1 MARLLT
7 PKDGYAIMTQIAREA
22 TGQNTFT
29 VVDSSS
35 FVSAGETVLA
45 TGMENTYNAV
55 NLVLGR
61 LVVAVKAYKGKFA
74 TVQAADSGAY
84 TNRFRKISYYSKDA
98 LPSGYFNT
106 DLYTNL
112 ADGYTSGDN
121 GGASVKSQWEQHQAM
136 PLEMNFGGSTVWD
149 DCITL
154 YEDQVKQ
161 AFRGVDEFNA
171 FVSGYLQEH
180 ANDIET
186 QKESFRRMAV
196 VSKMASIYDNAVNK
210 SIAAESAVNLTA
222 AFNAYF
228 NPGTP
233 YTTADLLSTYL
244 KEFTEFAVA
253 TIKEYSNRLTD
264 RSARF
269 HDPMQK
275 TVGGVNY
282 HILRHTPKEDQR
294 LILYGPLMTKVEAM
308 VMPEIFGP
316 DYLGLNQNYEM
327 VNFWQGNDGTN
338 DMGINYQTAVYDHVT
353 GTQIQG
359 NAVALDHVVGIL
371 FDRDAI
377 LTDFQLETAH
387 TTALEARKGYRNT
400 WLHFAKN
407 AIIDQ
412 TENAILFYMKDPTP

>member
-1 MARLLT
+1 MARVLT
-7 PKDGYAIMTQIAREA
+7 PKDGYALMTQVAREA
-22 TGQNTFT
+22 TGQDTFS

-35 FVSAGETVLA
+35 FISAGETVLA
-45 TGMENTYNAV
+45 TGMENVYNAV
-55 NLVLGR
+55 NIVLGR
-61 LVVAVKAYKGKFA
+61 LVVAVRAYKGKFA
-74 TVQAADSGAY
+74 TVQAADSGVYA
-84 TNRFRKISYYSKDA
+84 NRYRKISFYSKDP

-121 GGASVKSQWEQHQAM
+121 GGASTKSQWEQHQAM

-149 DCITL
+149 HCITM
-154 YEDQVKQ
+154 YEDQVKM
-161 AFRGVDEFNA
+161 AFTNVDEWNR
-171 FVSGYLQEH
+171 FVAGYLQEH

-186 QKESFRRMAV
+186 VKESFRRMTV
-196 VSKMASIYDNAVNK
+196 VSKMAAIYDNAVNQ
-210 SIAAESAVNLTA
+210 SIAPESAVNLTA

-244 KEFTEFAVA
+244 KEFTEFAIA

-275 TVGGVNY
+275 TVSGVNY
-282 HILRHTPKEDQR
+282 HILRHTPKADQK
-294 LILYGPLMTKVEAM
+294 LILYGPLMNKVETM
-308 VMPEIFGP
+308 VMPEVFGP
-316 DYLGLNQNYEM
+316 DYLGLGQNYEM
-327 VNFWQGNDGTN
+327 VNFWQANDGTN
-338 DMGINYQTAVYDHVT
+338 DMAIDYQTAIYDHVT

-359 NAVALDHVVGIL
+359 AQVTLDNVVGIL

-407 AIIDQ
+407 AINDP
-412 TENAILFYMKDPTP
+412 TENAILFYMAD